1 MCVYVHKC
9 EVQSSVLLYCAR
21 GFNPHVCAYQ
31 PPVDK
36 GSTVWSK
43 VPILGFSFWNTTF
56 VPPSWAGASSAAGAT
71 GMYFCPLNIRWQQSP
86 FCCWCYLDSSDHFPC
101 GFLFHFPYRN
111 SKWRIACTKWNC
123 PMGPSQAAL
132 TNCCLVCVPGCVD
145 KGKEGEIL
153 WCLSKS
159 LNSLC
164 TLEKWFSFLR
174 YGRLLA
180 ARHGKNMLCPSI
192 KLYLVTFFILT
203 VSAFWTNPILTA
215 ECQ

>member
-1 MCVYVHKC
+1 MVSGVFLNVLPYSESSGLHLWAVYWSGFGHCPMLGNLLTELWFASLWDVCIYVHKW

-31 PPVDK
+31 PPVDE

-123 PMGPSQAAL
+123 PMGPLQAAL
-132 TNCCLVCVPGCVD
+132 TNCCLVCVPGCAVHS
-145 KGKEGEIL
+145 
-153 WCLSKS
+153 LSAKP
-159 LNSLC
+159 
-164 TLEKWFSFLR
+164 K
-174 YGRLLA
+174 
-180 ARHGKNMLCPSI
+180 
-192 KLYLVTFFILT
+192 
-203 VSAFWTNPILTA
+203 
-215 ECQ
+215 

>member
-1 MCVYVHKC
+1 MHKC

-31 PPVDK
+31 PPVDE

-132 TNCCLVCVPGCVD
+132 TNCCLVCVPGCAVHS
-145 KGKEGEIL
+145 
-153 WCLSKS
+153 LSAKP
-159 LNSLC
+159 
-164 TLEKWFSFLR
+164 K
-174 YGRLLA
+174 
-180 ARHGKNMLCPSI
+180 
-192 KLYLVTFFILT
+192 
-203 VSAFWTNPILTA
+203 
-215 ECQ
+215 